1 MNETELIQ
9 KIRQATDE
17 CWKKL
22 ELRHEGIIS
31 IPDEIG
37 QLRRLEELH
46 LIGNAL
52 VKVPSA
58 PCAACESFIS
68 PGTRSR
74 NCLRSFVNLTN
85 LNCWKSIRLG

>member
-37 QLRRLEELH
+37 QLQRLEELH

-58 PCAACESFIS
+58 IGEAGGTSGAL
-68 PGTRSR
+68 PGAE
-74 NCLRSFVNLTN
+74 LA
-85 LNCWKSIRLG
+85 